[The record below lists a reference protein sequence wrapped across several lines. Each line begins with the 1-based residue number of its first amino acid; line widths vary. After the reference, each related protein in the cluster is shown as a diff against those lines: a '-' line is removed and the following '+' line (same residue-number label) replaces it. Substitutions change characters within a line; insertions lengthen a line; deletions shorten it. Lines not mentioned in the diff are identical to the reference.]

1 MKSNRCIDSYTTNPQ
16 GPGSK
21 YDYPIVRHHPL
32 FAKSRG
38 GPGVRSGAISSL
50 LVGENVEYMRR
61 PGDLSKSVQSVRS
74 NVKNI

>member
-1 MKSNRCIDSYTTNPQ
+1 M
-16 GPGSK
+16 
-21 YDYPIVRHHPL
+21 RHHPL

-61 PGDLSKSVQSVRS
+61 PGDLSKSVQSVRN
-74 NVKNI
+74 NVKIFECH